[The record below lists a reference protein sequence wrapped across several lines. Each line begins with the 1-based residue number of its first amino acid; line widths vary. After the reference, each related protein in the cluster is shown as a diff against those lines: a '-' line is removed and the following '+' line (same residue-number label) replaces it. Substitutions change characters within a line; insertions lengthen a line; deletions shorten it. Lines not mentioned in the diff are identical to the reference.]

1 MRQCGKYV
9 QPDRPHMTIKY
20 GAEKMRFACR
30 LTKAVN
36 TDTPTHYK

>member
-1 MRQCGKYV
+1 MRQCGKYL
-9 QPDRPHMTIKY
+9 QPDRTHIKIQY
-20 GAEKMRFACR
+20 GREKMRFAWR